1 MRKLTTILV
10 LYLVAVLQCNAQSK
24 LDSLAIA
31 PDRWRLAL
39 VRLSIESDTLQ
50 CPTTQSRLYRSGR
63 YGDRVVYEAKGKV
76 FKFKESEILYW
87 CARKEGL

>member
-1 MRKLTTILV
+1 MKHFAPFALILFV
-10 LYLVAVLQCNAQSK
+10 SLANAQSK

-39 VRLSIESDTLQ
+39 ARLSIESDTIV
-50 CPTTQSRLYRSGR
+50 CNTTRTKLYRSGR